1 MIKFSDIS
9 STTKNLGIE
18 NFATKKGIIKRA
30 ASKVQHVDISD
41 RTPIGPILEDR
52 DILSLGFQTG
62 SF

>member
-9 STTKNLGIE
+9 STTKNLGIK

-30 ASKVQHVDISD
+30 ACKVQHVDIFV

-52 DILSLGFQTG
+52 DI
-62 SF
+62 